1 MKPNE
6 TTIRVI
12 RQVLFSFILA
22 GIIAIAISL
31 LFFYGRYTHSGH
43 IVSLKGD
50 WKICLDDDLSF
61 SDPDYDDRGWDSI
74 SLPGS
79 MIQYVLQK
87 TGSASGVLWVRKQ
100 VMFPENPDEE
110 PLGLILGRIGN
121 ADRTYINGT
130 MIGGRGGFP
139 PDEFSMWNH
148 PRHYLIPTPLID
160 HDAPNVIAIRI
171 SYATFCEVL
180 GDMVITGK
188 DTFETLKTSQT
199 FSTITAGFI
208 SMAVGQVLL
217 LLFCIIY
224 LIRPESEEY
233 YYYCLPLLF
242 GQPIL
247 FDMCTFLNP
256 YPSTLFR
263 LKILSIAFSG
273 LCITHTFFLHRIYN
287 LQRQRIETILKVY
300 LAGVAVFS
308 LTLLTESSIRLLGPV
323 VILIAIG
330 VSIYNMA
337 CNMAAMIQKKPF
349 SLLFGFFGI
358 GFFLFVA
365 HDGFVYLAKFSSFN
379 IFPQAYGLGMVS
391 HLAAVLLYLGTALV
405 MIKSL
410 VHMMGE
416 VEDLNTSLE
425 NYIIENTLLNDKL
438 KHSQGKDAFGSDAK
452 KISSRAEDKIVSVMQ
467 FIDDNFASDITRN
480 TLADS
485 FDIHPDSLG
494 KQFKTYTGKK
504 LGDYIYELR
513 IAEAA
518 RRLREEDTNIIDIAF
533 DVGFE
538 SLRTFQRIFPKHMG
552 KTPDQYRRVHRATPP
567 DQ

>member
-6 TTIRVI
+6 TTIRTL
-12 RQVLFSFILA
+12 RQSLFFLTLLA
-22 GIIAIAISL
+22 IFAVMICV
-31 LFFYGRYTHSGH
+31 LFFYGRYPQGDTL
-43 IVSLKGD
+43 VSLNGD
-50 WKICLDDDLSF
+50 WKIRLGDDPAF
-61 SDPDYDDRGWDSI
+61 ADPGYDDSDWGSI
-74 SLPGS
+74 ALPGS
-79 MIQYVLQK
+79 MIRHTLRE
-87 TGSASGVLWVRKQ
+87 TGSACGVLWLRKQ
-100 VMFPENPDEE
+100 VRLPEHPSDE

-121 ADRTYINGT
+121 ADRTYVNGT
-130 MIGGRGGFP
+130 MIGGLGGFP
-139 PDEFSMWNH
+139 PNEFSMWNH
-148 PRHYLIPTPLID
+148 PRHYLIPATLIR
-160 HDAPNVIAIRI
+160 PNEPAVIAIRI

-180 GDMVITGK
+180 GDMAVT
-188 DTFETLKTSQT
+188 DRTTYDTLKTSQT

-242 GQPIL
+242 GQPII
-247 FDMCTFLNP
+247 FDMCTYLNP
-256 YPSTLFR
+256 YPGTLFR
-263 LKILSIAFSG
+263 FKILSIAFSG
-273 LCITHTFFLHRIYN
+273 LCITHTFFLHRIYD
-287 LQRQRIETILKVY
+287 LERKRIETVLKLY
-300 LAGVAVFS
+300 LAAVAFFS
-308 LTLLTESSIRLLGPV
+308 LFFLTESAIRSIGPV
-323 VILIAIG
+323 VILVAIG
-330 VSIYNMA
+330 VSIYNAA
-337 CNMAAMIQKKPF
+337 CNLAAMIEKKPF

-379 IFPQAYGLGMVS
+379 IFPQGYNLGMVS

-405 MIKSL
+405 MIKRL

-425 NYIIENTLLNDKL
+425 NYIIENALLNDKL
-438 KHSQGKDAFGSDAK
+438 KHSQEKETVKSDAK
-452 KISSRAEDKIVSVMQ
+452 KISSRAEEKIVSVMQ
-467 FIDDNFASDITRN
+467 FINDNYASDITRS

-518 RRLREEDTNIIDIAF
+518 RRLREEETNIIDIAF

-538 SLRTFQRIFPKHMG
+538 SIRTFQRIFPKYMG
-552 KTPDQYRRVHRATPP
+552 KTPDQYRRMHRVTDPAP
-567 DQ
+567 